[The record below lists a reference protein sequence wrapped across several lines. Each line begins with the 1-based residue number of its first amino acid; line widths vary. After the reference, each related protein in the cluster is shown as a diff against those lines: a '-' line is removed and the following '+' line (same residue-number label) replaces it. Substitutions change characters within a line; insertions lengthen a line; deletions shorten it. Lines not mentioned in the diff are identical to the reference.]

1 MASTIS
7 CETEEQ
13 PNSQFLNLL
22 FFTLRLWNI
31 WINKI
36 HIEGSEKANNV
47 MDERKNGVTV
57 QKIYNIHVFNL
68 QIKTSLKNSYILFLK
83 MPTQHFKNL
92 VYSRFYIHR
101 RIVNIDIFINCVILF
116 VYFLRKVYSYVV
128 KFIFNGSQ
136 VIYFFPHKIS

>member
-22 FFTLRLWNI
+22 FFTLRLENI

-36 HIEGSEKANNV
+36 HIEESEKANNV

-57 QKIYNIHVFNL
+57 QKI
-68 QIKTSLKNSYILFLK
+68 
-83 MPTQHFKNL
+83 
-92 VYSRFYIHR
+92 
-101 RIVNIDIFINCVILF
+101 
-116 VYFLRKVYSYVV
+116 
-128 KFIFNGSQ
+128 
-136 VIYFFPHKIS
+136 